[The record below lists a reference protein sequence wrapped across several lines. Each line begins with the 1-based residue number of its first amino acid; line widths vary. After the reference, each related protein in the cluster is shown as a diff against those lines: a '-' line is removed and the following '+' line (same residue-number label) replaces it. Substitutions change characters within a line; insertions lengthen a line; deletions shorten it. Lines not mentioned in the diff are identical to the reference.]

1 MNGLFYLITLAC
13 AILLF
18 VIAVARLNDMGRTTH
33 NDWHWWLRR
42 AGMIIVALSS
52 ALAAAAPAYGHR
64 VTLVEVSM
72 ILGVT
77 FCWITTPNQP
87 PLWRF
92 IFKGETGPHN
102 RRKTD
107 APNH

>member
-1 MNGLFYLITLAC
+1 MSFLFYIVSLLC

-42 AGMIIVALSS
+42 VGMILVALSS
-52 ALAAAAPAYGHR
+52 ALVAAAPMYSHR

-72 ILGVT
+72 ILGVA

-87 PLWRF
+87 PLWKF
-92 IFKGETGPHN
+92 IFKGDSLTHN
-102 RRKTD
+102 RRKD
-107 APNH
+107 DVPQN